1 MKKISLSVVIPSR
14 KQAKQFAFLTRS
26 IGSIRDQS
34 VANLFDIKIIIGVD
48 KGAMLSEEV
57 LKELNASCV
66 ESEKQSQAAA
76 LNAAIQACTGDLIAF
91 IEDDDQW
98 EPYYLEC
105 AIQALQENDFV
116 STTQGE
122 ISETGEYLKTNDF
135 PSPSGWIMR
144 ASTIKTV
151 GPFNESYR
159 YHLDNEWLG
168 RLGLSGLKRVH
179 LMESTAPI
187 IDIPNVRP
195 MLLNLVNQPGTILQ
209 IRRHFSPTPLVRRLV
224 HKGSGMHHIRTDEKS
239 REISLSEKQ
248 LLIKTYGRIPW

>member
-26 IGSIRDQS
+26 IESIRAQS
-34 VANLFDIKIIIGVD
+34 IANLFDIKIIIGVD
-48 KGAMLSEEV
+48 KGALLSEEI
-57 LKELNASCV
+57 LKELDASCV

-76 LNAAIQACTGDLIAF
+76 LNAAIHACTGDLIAF

-105 AIQALQENDFV
+105 AIQALQDNDFV

-144 ASTIKTV
+144 ASTMKTV
-151 GPFNESYR
+151 GPFNENYK

-195 MLLNLVNQPGTILQ
+195 MLINLLDQPGTNSQ
-209 IRRHFSPTPLVRRLV
+209 IRRHFAPMPLVRRLV
-224 HKGSGMHHIRTDEKS
+224 HNGSGMYQIRTSDESK
-239 REISLSEKQ
+239 K
-248 LLIKTYGRIPW
+248 YH